1 MATKTQTPAV
11 SSTRTA
17 TARSSTSHTR
27 PAKLVFP
34 ESLLTVDDLAAL
46 PDTKPRYELIEGR
59 LVQKMTTK
67 RKHSQAAGYL
77 LVELVIWA
85 RTQSDNWQFFPEGT
99 GVRINDYGAYV
110 PDVVGFAPGAV
121 LDPEESI
128 GGTPFLVAEVLSK
141 STSKRDRVHKLR
153 DYASIGVQLYLIAD
167 PDKKTLEIH
176 ALKNGKYSSPQVL
189 RDNDVWQPAEL
200 PELRLEV
207 ARLWL
212 NSTEA

>member
-1 MATKTQTPAV
+1 MATKTQIPAV

-17 TARSSTSHTR
+17 TARSSTSRTR

-34 ESLLTVDDLAAL
+34 ESLLTINDLAAL

-77 LVELVIWA
+77 LFQLMTWA
-85 RTQSDNWQFFPEGT
+85 EGRNGWRFFPEGT
-99 GVRINDYGAYV
+99 GVKINDYGAYV
-110 PDVVGFAPGAV
+110 PDVVGFAPGTV

-128 GGTPFLVAEVLSK
+128 GSTPFLVAEVLSK

-167 PDKKTLEIH
+167 PDKKTLEICT
-176 ALKNGKYSSPQVL
+176 LKNGKYGSPRVFQ
-189 RDNDVWQPAEL
+189 DNDVWQPAQL

-212 NSTEA
+212 NSTEG